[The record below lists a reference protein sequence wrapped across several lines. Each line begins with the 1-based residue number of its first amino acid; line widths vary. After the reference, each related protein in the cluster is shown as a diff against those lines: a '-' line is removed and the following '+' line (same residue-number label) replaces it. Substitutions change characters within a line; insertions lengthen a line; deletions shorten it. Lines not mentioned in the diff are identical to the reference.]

1 MSAEPVVYLDSSAIV
16 KLVVREDESAAL
28 LRHLQSR
35 PIRVSS
41 ALARV
46 EVVRAVQPH
55 GTSAVTRA
63 RHVLQGLRLVALD
76 QTLLDEAA
84 NLPHPALRSL
94 DAIHIAAAALAVAGD
109 GCELVTYDNRMAAAA
124 AAMDLTVFA
133 PA

>member
-46 EVVRAVQPH
+46 EVVRAVRPH

-76 QTLLDEAA
+76 QALLDEAA

-94 DAIHIAAAALAVAGD
+94 DAIHIAAALAVAGD